1 MYQLDCHDMVKAGLD
16 EKVNHIT
23 TGATVDEVMKKAMEH
38 AKQYHA
44 EMLKEYSTPEKQAQM
59 AAQLKSLIKTVA

>member
-1 MYQLDCHDMVKAGLD
+1 MYQLDCHDLVPKGLD
-16 EKVNHIT
+16 EKVNHVT

-44 EMLKEYSTPEKQAQM
+44 AMLKDYTTPEKQAQLG
-59 AAQLKSLIKTVA
+59 AQLKSLIKTVA